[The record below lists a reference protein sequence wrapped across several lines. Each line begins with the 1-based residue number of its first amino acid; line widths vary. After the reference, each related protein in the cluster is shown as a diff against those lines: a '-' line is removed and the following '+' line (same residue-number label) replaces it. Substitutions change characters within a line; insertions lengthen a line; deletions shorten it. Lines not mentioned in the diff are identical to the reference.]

1 MSNGTQT
8 KSDLAHR
15 IGIWIS
21 VLVIGGYVLN
31 LGHWAGAVEEQL
43 KDAET
48 VETTQRALLIQVA
61 TIAAVQTTQTTAIRD
76 NKDAIETS
84 KREILNAIREAS
96 D

>member
-1 MSNGTQT
+1 MANGQT
-8 KSDLAHR
+8 RVDIAHR
-15 IGIWIS
+15 LGIWIS

-48 VETTQRALLIQVA
+48 VEETQKALLIQVA
-61 TIAAVQTTQTTAIRD
+61 TIAAVQSTQTTAIAD
-76 NKDAIETS
+76 NKAAIEAS
-84 KREILNAIREAS
+84 RREILEAIREAN

>member
-1 MSNGTQT
+1 MANGQT
-8 KSDLAHR
+8 RVDIAHR
-15 IGIWIS
+15 LGIWIS

-48 VETTQRALLIQVA
+48 VEETQKALLIQVA
-61 TIAAVQTTQTTAIRD
+61 TIAAVQLTQTVAITD
-76 NKDAIETS
+76 NKDAIEAS
-84 KREILNAIREAS
+84 RRDILNAIKEAN

>member
-1 MSNGTQT
+1 MANGQT
-8 KSDLAHR
+8 RVDIAHR
-15 IGIWIS
+15 LGIWIS

-48 VETTQRALLIQVA
+48 VEETQKALLIQVA
-61 TIAAVQTTQTTAIRD
+61 TIAAVQLTQTVAITD
-76 NKDAIETS
+76 NKAAIEAS
-84 KREILNAIREAS
+84 RRDILKAIREAN